1 MRPWSRETRRSFLCF
16 CMGLA
21 LFAMPQIARSQDSS
35 LSDNDI
41 LKQVIQRGTLLV
53 GECMGLAPYAMY
65 NASNT
70 PEGYNIDIAN
80 RLGESLGVEVEIVNL
95 DPAARIPSL
104 QTGKVDVVICDTTR
118 TLDRMKQVAFT
129 NTYNVAGSVIL
140 SNKGSGI
147 NSLEDL
153 NGKTV
158 AIAKGTPY
166 GDVVGT
172 AAPEA
177 EIIYFN
183 APSDLITAVKAGQAS
198 AAIESSGFLNYK
210 ASLDPGLEVTNKSVI
225 GLYYNSFAVPQGQP
239 NWLAYL
245 NEFIFELN
253 TSGENA
259 ALYKKWFGVTPPFP
273 LNPSF

>member
-1 MRPWSRETRRSFLCF
+1 MRVRTHEIRWSFLCLLI
-16 CMGLA
+16 GLA
-21 LFAMPQIARSQDSS
+21 LFAMPQAAQSQDSE

-41 LKQVIQRGTLLV
+41 LKRVVQRGTLLV
-53 GECMGLAPYAMY
+53 GECVGLAPFAVY
-65 NASNT
+65 NESNT

-80 RLGESLGVEVEIVNL
+80 RLAESLGVKAEIVNL

-118 TLDRMKQVAFT
+118 TLDRMRQVSFT

-158 AIAKGTPY
+158 AITKGTPY
-166 GDVVGT
+166 GEVVRT
-172 AAPEA
+172 AAPQA
-177 EIIYFN
+177 EIIYFSL
-183 APSDLITAVKAGQAS
+183 PSDLITAVKQGQAA

-210 ASLDPGLEVTNKSVI
+210 AKLDPSLEVTNKSVI

-259 ALYKKWFGVTPPFP
+259 ELYKKWFGVTPPFP
-273 LNPSF
+273 LNPAY